1 MKNTTKATKYYDLY
15 GEIFNKNIQ
24 LTFEQFLELHG
35 LKILDPSKVKF
46 VIRAF
51 DNNDFGH
58 FEVEQITPSY
68 NYNAFFAHNRPE

>member
-1 MKNTTKATKYYDLY
+1 VKNTTKATKYSDLY
-15 GEIFNKNIQ
+15 GELLNKNIHI
-24 LTFEQFLELHG
+24 TFEQFLGLYY

-51 DNNDFGH
+51 DNNAFGH

-68 NYNAFFAHNRPE
+68 NYDAFFGHNRAE